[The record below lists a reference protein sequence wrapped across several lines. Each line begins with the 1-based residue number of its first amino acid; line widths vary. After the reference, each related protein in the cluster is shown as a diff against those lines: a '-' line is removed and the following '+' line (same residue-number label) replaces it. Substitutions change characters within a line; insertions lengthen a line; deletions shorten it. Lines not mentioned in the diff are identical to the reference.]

1 MSQSSAL
8 PAWYSAARGRIYSDS
23 EQPAHSGNMV
33 ADMLTLIA
41 LAAAPT
47 AETGSR
53 ASVEVRVTAT
63 IQRGVTLQNGRA
75 VAPTEQVSPV
85 RRKPRACGPVD
96 KIPTGPMPDCRL
108 IVYDLP

>member
-1 MSQSSAL
+1 
-8 PAWYSAARGRIYSDS
+8 
-23 EQPAHSGNMV
+23 MV

-41 LAAAPT
+41 LAVTPT

-53 ASVEVRVTAT
+53 VSVEVRVTAT

-75 VAPTEQVSPV
+75 VARTEQVSPIQ
-85 RRKPRACGPVD
+85 RKPRACGPAD